1 MQFHAIVCIVCGVA
15 LFTARAEYRFEDP
28 RNFFGVWSGPVQER
42 VTYARVMG
50 YSHILYSNGMY
61 GVKGASGLWFVLE
74 SPEYATYLCNIDDS
88 KTYPPEKIAELE
100 EMCAKKDASAPFPH
114 NLATGWFHGT
124 METRIRGVT
133 NGVSYS
139 RHAVQPNFQ
148 SCTGYG
154 RSKARIQNSGL
165 AVFAGMSLIHRAI
178 FTDSLKT
185 NLPRLLHGSVAV
197 QNR

>member
-28 RNFFGVWSGPVQER
+28 RNFFGVWSGPGQER

-61 GVKGASGLWFVLE
+61 GAKGASGLWFVLE

-100 EMCAKKDASAPFPH
+100 EMFGVDPMYYGAEARWAVDKAIEILTA
-114 NLATGWFHGT
+114 NG
-124 METRIRGVT
+124 ETAYVLGEIVKGDDGVIL
-133 NGVSYS
+133 V
-139 RHAVQPNFQ
+139 
-148 SCTGYG
+148 
-154 RSKARIQNSGL
+154 
-165 AVFAGMSLIHRAI
+165 
-178 FTDSLKT
+178 
-185 NLPRLLHGSVAV
+185 
-197 QNR
+197 